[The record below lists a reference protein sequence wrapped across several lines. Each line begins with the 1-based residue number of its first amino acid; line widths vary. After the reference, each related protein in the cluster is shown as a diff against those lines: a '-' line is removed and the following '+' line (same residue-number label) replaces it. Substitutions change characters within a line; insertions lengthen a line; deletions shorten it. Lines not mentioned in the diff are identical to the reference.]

1 MQIWMRRKI
10 SDYHILRKPSSIGA
24 LIGSCGWGD
33 ERQCQIIHARLIDML
48 LTSDKN
54 ETTKLKKL
62 VYKDFQE
69 IDQQIALF
77 TKTAPTGEAK
87 RLVLSAIDSLL
98 VYRRAC
104 ATYVVLMDENKISEA
119 SLFLR
124 FNVHRSFSSV
134 STELADIPELL
145 VRTLQSQSDQLTSA
159 QILH

>member
-1 MQIWMRRKI
+1 
-10 SDYHILRKPSSIGA
+10 
-24 LIGSCGWGD
+24 
-33 ERQCQIIHARLIDML
+33 ML